1 MLHPKKENVVYE
13 GILSI
18 LFPARCALCD
28 RVLSIGKKGI
38 CPACEKYRQ
47 KIAKAYCMKC
57 GKPLEE
63 KREYCRECESRE
75 REFTA
80 GHSAF
85 LYDARMKNS
94 IARFK
99 YHGRRE
105 YAGYYA
111 AELYR
116 QWGDWIRRLSP
127 DALVPVPVHR
137 KRLAKRGFN
146 QAREVAYSLSAL
158 CGVPVADDW
167 LVRIQDTKPMKELN
181 RIERRANLNQAF
193 FIFPQK
199 GELYKNVKCVIIID
213 DIYTTG
219 STIEACAQA
228 LKHQGVKIVCF
239 LCVCTGYDN

>member
-1 MLHPKKENVVYE
+1 MHHEIGK
-13 GILSI
+13 SI
-18 LFPARCALCD
+18 YRGVLTVLFPARCALCD
-28 RVLSIGKKGI
+28 RVLPIGRTGL
-38 CPACEKYRQ
+38 CPACGKRRQ
-47 KIAKAYCMKC
+47 RRAAAYCLQC
-57 GKPLEE
+57 GKPLEQQG
-63 KREYCRECESRE
+63 EYCRECEGRE
-75 REFTA
+75 REFAA

-85 LYDARMKNS
+85 LYDASMKSS

-99 YHGRRE
+99 YRGRRE

-116 QWGDWIRRLSP
+116 QWGGWIERVSP
-127 DALVPVPVHR
+127 DVLVPVPVHR

-146 QAREVAYSLSAL
+146 QAEEIARRLSDL
-158 CGVPVADDW
+158 CGVPVAGDW
-167 LVRIQDTKPMKELN
+167 LSRIQDTRPMKELN
-181 RIERRANLNQAF
+181 RTERQANLNQAF

-228 LKHQGVKIVCF
+228 LKRQGVETVCF
-239 LCVCTGYDN
+239 LCVCTGYDS

>member
-1 MLHPKKENVVYE
+1 MRIYE
-13 GILSI
+13 GFLSV

-28 RVLSIGKKGI
+28 RALAMGERGLCPVCKGR
-38 CPACEKYRQ
+38 RQ
-47 KIAKAYCMKC
+47 RVAPSHCLKC
-57 GKPLEE
+57 GRPMEE
-63 KREYCRECESRE
+63 KREYCRECEGRE
-75 REFTA
+75 REFAA

-85 LYDARMKNS
+85 LYDTRMKKS

-116 QWGDWIRRLSP
+116 QWGGWIGELAP
-127 DALVPVPVHR
+127 QALVPVPVHR

-146 QAREVAYSLSAL
+146 QAREVAVSLSAL

-167 LVRIQDTKPMKELN
+167 LFRIRDTKPMKELDK
-181 RIERRANLNQAF
+181 IERVSNLNQAF

-228 LKHQGVKIVCF
+228 LKREGVETVCF
-239 LCVCTGYDN
+239 LCVCTGYDDS

>member
-1 MLHPKKENVVYE
+1 M
-13 GILSI
+13 

-28 RVLSIGKKGI
+28 RVLSTGEKGI
-38 CPACEKYRQ
+38 CPSCGNRRQ
-47 KIAKAYCMKC
+47 KASVSYCLKC
-57 GKPLEE
+57 GKPLEQQ
-63 KREYCRECESRE
+63 REYCRECENRE
-75 REFTA
+75 REFLV

-85 LYDARMKNS
+85 LYDTRMKKS

-116 QWGDWIRRLSP
+116 QWGDWIDKLSP

-146 QAREVAYSLSAL
+146 QAGEIADSLSKL
-158 CGVPVADDW
+158 CGIPVADDW
-167 LVRIQDTKPMKELN
+167 LLRIQDTKPMKELG
-181 RIERRANLNQAF
+181 RTERRANLSGAF

-219 STIEACAQA
+219 STIEACAQV
-228 LKHQGVKIVCF
+228 LKCQGVETVCF
-239 LCVCTGYDN
+239 LCVCTGYDD